1 MVTITD
7 YFEQRG
13 YNIFEHNDY
22 VRRSKLFNMV
32 KTMETDELFTMC
44 LRLSI
49 LDIIVLEDLLEV
61 ENNTLSLEQFKTA
74 YFIIKDAM
82 DHKMKI
88 LTKK

>member
-1 MVTITD
+1 MTTITE
-7 YFEQRG
+7 YFEKRG
-13 YNIFEHNDY
+13 YNIFENNDY
-22 VRRSKLFNMV
+22 VRRSKLFNLV

-74 YFIIKDAM
+74 YFMIKDAM
-82 DHKMKI
+82 DHRMKI
-88 LTKK
+88 LTEK